1 MTVYKSEKSTNSLL
15 PPTGNSCVHALPS
28 KPQAI
33 SLTPAFDSDKKKW
46 EKCRHERVSLQNL
59 FNCSWYW
66 TLSLICILPNVKI
79 HENFTFLF
87 LKALNHEI

>member
-33 SLTPAFDSDKKKW
+33 SLTPAFDSDKKNGKSAGMR
-46 EKCRHERVSLQNL
+46 EFHCRTFSTAAGIGPLV
-59 FNCSWYW
+59 
-66 TLSLICILPNVKI
+66 LSVFYPM
-79 HENFTFLF
+79 
-87 LKALNHEI
+87 